1 MADLAQHLFFGLAL
15 GCTYALVALGF
26 TMIFK
31 ASGVINFAQGE
42 FLLVGA
48 YIVSAAVFEYH
59 VNFFVALLIALIGT
73 ILIGVLFERFVLRR
87 MIGRPVFSILMITI
101 GLDIL
106 LRTLITVRIGARYVV
121 PAPSPFDIY
130 GGIDIGG
137 VHLGTP
143 QLVTIGLTALIC
155 LGLF

>member
-1 MADLAQHLFFGLAL
+1 MADLAQTIFFGLAL

-26 TMIFK
+26 TIIYK

-42 FLLVGA
+42 LLLVGA
-48 YIVSAAVFEYH
+48 YIVAASVFEYH
-59 VNFFVALLIALIGT
+59 LNFFLALLIALAGT
-73 ILIGVLFERFVLRR
+73 IAIGVLFERFILRR

-106 LRTLITVRIGARYVV
+106 LRTLVTVRIGSRYVV
-121 PAPSPFDIY
+121 PSPAPFDIY

-137 VHLGTP
+137 V
-143 QLVTIGLTALIC
+143 
-155 LGLF
+155 